1 MLNDSPP
8 RNAILKPSVLISS
21 KNLAVA
27 GTFVH
32 LMISPM
38 ISLNAFLV
46 NNALTK
52 PTSFGTNWLK
62 ITRPTVVSI
71 NLNVNEP
78 SGLRKFALTLMF
90 A

>member
-1 MLNDSPP
+1 MLKDKPP
-8 RNAILKPSVLISS
+8 RNAILNPSVLISS
-21 KNLAVA
+21 RNFAVI
-27 GTFVH
+27 GTLVH

-46 NNALTK
+46 KSAFTK

-71 NLNVNEP
+71 NLKVNEP
-78 SGLRKFALTLMF
+78 SALR
-90 A
+90 